1 MIKRTPLEI
10 PPPVA
15 RSFMSDMKAY
25 HAENKRAQ
33 FRADVEP
40 ATALGWLRR
49 HLSEIHRQRC
59 GLICLSS
66 ATGLQYS

>member
-1 MIKRTPLEI
+1 MSHGLTAFEVSLE
-10 PPPVA
+10 VFV
-15 RSFMSDMKAY
+15 S
-25 HAENKRAQ
+25 KRAQ
-33 FRADVEP
+33 VRAGLEP

-49 HLSEIHRQRC
+49 HLSEIHRQRR

>member
-1 MIKRTPLEI
+1 MIKRTPLQI

-25 HAENKRAQ
+25 RAEDKRAQ
-33 FRADVEP
+33 FRARL
-40 ATALGWLRR
+40 ASAARKR

-59 GLICLSS
+59 GPICLSS